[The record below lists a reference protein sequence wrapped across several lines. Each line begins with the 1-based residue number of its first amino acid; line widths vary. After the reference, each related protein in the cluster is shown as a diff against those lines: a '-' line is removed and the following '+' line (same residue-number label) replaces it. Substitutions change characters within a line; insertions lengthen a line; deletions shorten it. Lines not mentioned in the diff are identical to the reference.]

1 LNYAPGAEWAYSGGG
16 YVILGAIMEKI
27 TGHPYGDYL
36 RDRIFKPLGM
46 TRTHI
51 INVADIIPNRAS
63 GYWFKDGRVRN
74 GEYMGQAHLGGPDV
88 GVLTTATDLAKWTI
102 ALNGTGPWTEASRNA
117 LWASARLNDGLDAVG
132 YPAAVGYGLGF
143 LAGTNRGYRMVGHGG
158 SLSTGFTSTFLMI
171 PERRMTVIVLTNQ
184 WDGAPM
190 PIAMGLMGRYD
201 PELAA
206 VNEMPRTADSDP
218 GETDRGRKFIV
229 GILRGSDV
237 SALATPG
244 LVRHISAMPHPP
256 PGPATPDPEIAFLS
270 RTNVTRPLEMFG
282 SSIARMA
289 FYKMSADGEDHWL
302 TLLIAAD
309 GRIAAYEGY

>member
-1 LNYAPGAEWAYSGGG
+1 
-16 YVILGAIMEKI
+16 
-27 TGHPYGDYL
+27 
-36 RDRIFKPLGM
+36 
-46 TRTHI
+46 
-51 INVADIIPNRAS
+51 
-63 GYWFKDGRVRN
+63 
-74 GEYMGQAHLGGPDV
+74 
-88 GVLTTATDLAKWTI
+88 
-102 ALNGTGPWTEASRNA
+102 
-117 LWASARLNDGLDAVG
+117 
-132 YPAAVGYGLGF
+132 
-143 LAGTNRGYRMVGHGG
+143 
-158 SLSTGFTSTFLMI
+158 
-171 PERRMTVIVLTNQ
+171 
-184 WDGAPM
+184 M

-218 GETDRGRKFIV
+218 AETDRGRKFIV

-256 PGPATPDPEIAFLS
+256 PGPAMPNPEITFLS

-302 TLLIAAD
+302 TLLITAD